1 MNVHQRVSLSLSFL
15 TVTSSS
21 FSKRSGLPWKVT
33 PRKTSV
39 GLGNVQAVPLAPAL
53 KADPQ
58 AGRTIRAGG
67 DSDLLTEMKR
77 PDGSLFPWLSG
88 Q

>member
-1 MNVHQRVSLSLSFL
+1 MSVSQPLVPDSDIILL
-15 TVTSSS
+15 L
-21 FSKRSGLPWKVT
+21 KAEAGLPWKVA
-33 PRKTSV
+33 PSETSV
-39 GLGNVQAVPLAPAL
+39 GLGNVQAVPLAPAS

-58 AGRTIRAGG
+58 AGRTICAVG

-77 PDGSLFPWLSG
+77 PDRSLFPWLSG

>member
-1 MNVHQRVSLSLSFL
+1 MPLIPDGDVILLL
-15 TVTSSS
+15 
-21 FSKRSGLPWKVT
+21 KAGSGLPWRVA
-33 PRKTSV
+33 PSKTSV
-39 GLGNVQAVPLAPAL
+39 GLGNVQAVPLAPAS

-58 AGRTIRAGG
+58 AGRTICAVG

-77 PDGSLFPWLSG
+77 PDRSPFPWLSG